1 MTHEQFRRERD
12 YGAAAALA
20 DEMAV
25 RGLVTPEEH
34 AKMNARI
41 AQRYQPLIG
50 RISPLYTVDCQRG

>member
-12 YGAAAALA
+12 FGAAAVLA

-34 AKMNARI
+34 AKMNARF
-41 AQRYQPLIG
+41 YQIWKPPIG
-50 RISPLYTVDCQRG
+50 RILRFMSEE